1 MQVYDDYWQKIQE
14 LFAKERQCMTA
25 QVQVNIR
32 EVNSMFA
39 DGQKTVRERYKEYE
53 GCYLGHYA
61 QDSFGSSSSLASS
74 VFAVTLH

>member
-1 MQVYDDYWQKIQE
+1 
-14 LFAKERQCMTA
+14 MTA

-39 DGQKTVRERYKEYE
+39 DEQKIVRERYKEYE

-61 QDSFGSSSSLASS
+61 QGSLGSSSSLASS